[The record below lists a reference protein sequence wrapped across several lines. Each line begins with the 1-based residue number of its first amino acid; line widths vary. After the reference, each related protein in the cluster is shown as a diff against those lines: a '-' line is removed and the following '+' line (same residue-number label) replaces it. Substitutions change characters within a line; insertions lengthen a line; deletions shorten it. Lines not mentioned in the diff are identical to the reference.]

1 MHIEKNV
8 TDNIMATLL
17 DLDGKTKDTYQVRLD
32 LKAMGIQSEFHL
44 VHKGVDTVEMPAA
57 CYNMTI
63 SEKDGFLQVLKD
75 VRVPDGYAL
84 NISRLVH
91 HKERKISGLKS
102 HDDHILIQQLL
113 SIALRRSLPSQV
125 TRPLIKLSCYF
136 FQKTDCAGS

>member
-1 MHIEKNV
+1 MHTEKNV

-17 DLDGKTKDTYQVRLD
+17 DLDGKTKDTYQARLD
-32 LKAMGIQSEFHL
+32 LKAMGIQSKLHL
-44 VHKGVDTVEMPAA
+44 VHKGVDTVEMSAA

-75 VRVPDGYAL
+75 VRVPDGYAS
-84 NISRLVH
+84 NISRCVH
-91 HKERKISGLKS
+91 LKECKISGLKS